1 MTENL
6 EWHEVART
14 SDLSPGEVM
23 YVEVGNDPVA
33 LINLEG
39 EFFALH
45 DMCTHEDAPL
55 SDGEVIGDEIEC
67 PMHGGAFEIRTG
79 LAGELSRSWFQSRRS
94 RSKSRATPSLPPSE
108 PAPDDRARCHAP
120 RWRTG
125 PGNTAGADP
134 GSAAADLRLSL
145 DRGSASAQRVRS
157 ERRRSRRVCER
168 RRHRTNQRQP
178 VAPRYATIAVR
189 RHGWLE
195 LRPGPY
201 QIVFN
206 ETVDLPNNLMALG
219 RPRSSLCRIG
229 ATLGTAVWDAGYRG
243 RSTAL
248 LIVENPAGMRIER
261 AARVAPARVLHAGSA
276 DGSRIRRRIPGRE
289 SRR

>member
-6 EWHEVART
+6 EWHEVAKT

-67 PMHGGAFEIRTG
+67 PDAWWGVRDSHRP
-79 LAGELSRSWFQSRRS
+79 AGELPGRGSGGDLRDQSRGRHRLCRKASRRPMTERDVSRLGGALGRENLLALIQGARPLISGYHSIEDQLQPNGFDLSVAEVGEFANGGAIGRTNASRS
-94 RSKSRATPSLPPSE
+94 LPDVRPL
-108 PAPDDRARCHAP
+108 PFDD
-120 RWRTG
+120 T
-125 PGNTAGADP
+125 
-134 GSAAADLRLSL
+134 
-145 DRGSASAQRVRS
+145 
-157 ERRRSRRVCER
+157 
-168 RRHRTNQRQP
+168 
-178 VAPRYATIAVR
+178 
-189 RHGWLE
+189 GWLE

-206 ETVDLPNNLMALG
+206 EIVDLPNNLMALG
-219 RPRSSLCRIG
+219 QTAIMSLPRSELRWHSRLGRGLPRPVDGVADCREPGRHAHRASCSL
-229 ATLGTAVWDAGYRG
+229 
-243 RSTAL
+243 
-248 LIVENPAGMRIER
+248 
-261 AARVAPARVLHAGSA
+261 APARVLYARCA
-276 DGSRIRRRIPGRE
+276 YCSRIRRRLPGRE
-289 SRR
+289 YRR